1 MFDFGSAD
9 TVRQCAECAVGRSV
23 RVATNDGHA
32 GQGSALL
39 RAHNVHDALAFI
51 HKREVG
57 ECAKLF
63 NVFVQSIDLQFGN
76 RVLNTFVPVAGR
88 GVVVGC
94 GDYAVDT
101 PEFAAGHFQAF
112 KCLRAGYFVNQVAV
126 DVKQDS
132 AVFFFADDVAVPK
145 FIVKGLCAHDEYSLL
160 LVGMNDGLR
169 LWADFRLFIGAAQ

>member
-1 MFDFGSAD
+1 MFDFGSTD
-9 TVRQCAECAVGRSV
+9 TVSQCTECAVGRGV

-32 GQGSALL
+32 GQGGTLF
-39 RAHNVHDALAFI
+39 RAHNVHNALTFI
-51 HKREVG
+51 HEREVG

-63 NVFVQSIDLQFGN
+63 DVFVQSINLQFGN
-76 RVLNTFVPVAGR
+76 RVLDAFVPVAGR
-88 GVVVGC
+88 GVVVSC

-112 KCLRAGYFVNQVAV
+112 KCLRTGNFVNQMTV

-145 FIVKGLCAHDEYSLL
+145 FIVKGLCAHDEFLC
-160 LVGMNDGLR
+160 
-169 LWADFRLFIGAAQ
+169 

>member
-1 MFDFGSAD
+1 MLDFGSAD
-9 TVRQCAECAVGRSV
+9 AVCQRTERTVGRSM
-23 RVATNDGHA
+23 RVAADNGHA
-32 GQGSALL
+32 GQGGSLF
-39 RAHNVHDALAFI
+39 RAHNVYDALAFI

-63 NVFVQSIDLQFGN
+63 NVCIQSIDLQFGN
-76 RVLNTFVPVAGR
+76 RVLDTFVPVAGR

-126 DVKQDS
+126 NVKQDS

-145 FIVKGLCAHDEYSLL
+145 FIVKGLCCHGVVLL
-160 LVGMNDGLR
+160 CG
-169 LWADFRLFIGAAQ
+169 